1 MPGRSF
7 KFLKV
12 DNDTRIHPGKNMT
25 FARTSRWLIFLWA
38 VTGCGLAVNQ
48 NQPTLVPTERIPTVI
63 AMTVAARGI
72 DAAPT
77 GSATPAITPPP
88 RREINNPTET
98 QERHRLSTNTPTP
111 SPTFV
116 STATPIQDYTAQ
128 PPPDIPEAT
137 IQITHPGPRSLVS
150 SPFFLRA
157 ITRIFP
163 GSTVRIELLGED
175 GRLLMRE
182 VRSYDPERQN
192 NLVFGA
198 EINFEISAVAEVGR
212 LQVSL
217 LDEHNRYVAVS
228 SVELILLSIGEPLIN
243 PQGDTLEDIVIQSP
257 KEDSL
262 IQGGMLRVS
271 GLARLRSRQ
280 PLLIELQSSDG
291 RIVGSRQVAVEDVPG
306 SSFASFQI
314 DVPYTVSSTTRVRL
328 VVWEPGDLIPGISHL
343 SSVEVILSP

>member
-1 MPGRSF
+1 M
-7 KFLKV
+7 
-12 DNDTRIHPGKNMT
+12 
-25 FARTSRWLIFLWA
+25 
-38 VTGCGLAVNQ
+38 
-48 NQPTLVPTERIPTVI
+48 
-63 AMTVAARGI
+63 
-72 DAAPT
+72 
-77 GSATPAITPPP
+77 
-88 RREINNPTET
+88 
-98 QERHRLSTNTPTP
+98 
-111 SPTFV
+111 
-116 STATPIQDYTAQ
+116 
-128 PPPDIPEAT
+128 
-137 IQITHPGPRSLVS
+137 
-150 SPFFLRA
+150 
-157 ITRIFP
+157 
-163 GSTVRIELLGED
+163 RIELLGED

-257 KEDSL
+257 QEDSL

-280 PLLIELQSSDG
+280 PLLVELQSSDG
-291 RIVGSRQVAVEDVPG
+291 RIVGSRQVAVEDIPG
-306 SSFASFQI
+306 SSFASFLI